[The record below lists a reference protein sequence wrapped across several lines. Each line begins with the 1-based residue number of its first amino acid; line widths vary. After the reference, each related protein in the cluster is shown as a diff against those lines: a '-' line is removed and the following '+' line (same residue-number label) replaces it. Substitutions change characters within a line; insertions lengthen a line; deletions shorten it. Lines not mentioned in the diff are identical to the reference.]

1 MTEPAPG
8 PSAAPDP
15 GDPQR
20 EVLYRCEHL
29 ALPDGGRRFRRFSE
43 LEQYVQSVV
52 LGPWWE
58 LTFPDAPIEVTVLRR
73 SSGATFS
80 AAHVTPDGAEAV
92 VWIRAGSWDAVT
104 VVHELAHVA
113 VGSAGGGGAAGRG
126 LGATAPH
133 GAEFAGALLVCWR
146 ELLGVAAYGALRS
159 AFDTNGIE
167 YRQDRLT

>member
-1 MTEPAPG
+1 LST
-8 PSAAPDP
+8 SATSPDP

-20 EVLYRCEHL
+20 EPLYRCEQL

-58 LTFPDAPIEVTVLRR
+58 HSFPEAPIEVTVLRR

-92 VWIRAGSWDAVT
+92 VWVRAGSWDAVT

-113 VGSAGGGGAAGRG
+113 VGRASGQPVGQPVGGS
-126 LGATAPH
+126 APH

-146 ELLGVAAYGALRS
+146 ELLGVQAYGALRS

-167 YRQDRLT
+167 YRRDRLG

>member
-1 MTEPAPG
+1 MTEPAPEPG
-8 PSAAPDP
+8 AAPDP

-20 EVLYRCEHL
+20 ELLYRCEHL
-29 ALPDGGRRFRRFSE
+29 ALPDGGRRFSRFSE

-58 LTFPDAPIEVTVLRR
+58 HTFPEAPIEVTVLRR
-73 SSGATFS
+73 SRGATFS
-80 AAHVTPDGAEAV
+80 AAHVTPDRDEAV
-92 VWIRAGSWDAVT
+92 VWIRSGSWDAVT

-113 VGSAGGGGAAGRG
+113 VAGAVGPGAAGRDVG
-126 LGATAPH
+126 STAPH
-133 GAEFAGALLVCWR
+133 GAEFAGALLICWR

-167 YRQDRLT
+167 YRRDRLG